1 MIFYQQEPPGGQN
14 RGGGEKIPS
23 ESKPSLQNRTSVV
36 GQQAIRPPRQK
47 DSDALKKE
55 SDTLVIE
62 VKKSEGGLNLKSE
75 SDSSAEKDEK
85 ADNRDGSQEE
95 REKAAKAAAA
105 RAKLRAALGIKKTE
119 PAQEEHGGET
129 ELSVGGVDKK
139 SEGEKL
145 DDPGKA
151 ERIAATKAKMRE
163 ALLSAALA
171 EVARPG
177 VGGGGPKGVGQG
189 KRALSMK
196 EGQTKGEQG
205 KAGLERRAST
215 GRRQS
220 SQVGGGGGGGIGG
233 GRRSSSVVEAQNTI
247 WEFFEEGK
255 GKKGTCRTCGY
266 VVGIKHNHGGLT
278 RCFQVLVFISHI
290 LFQAPQSSAPK
301 RVQRIHCKV
310 LLEIFLDF

>member
-36 GQQAIRPPRQK
+36 SQQAIRPPRQK

-62 VKKSEGGLNLKSE
+62 VKKSDGGLNLKSE
-75 SDSSAEKDEK
+75 SDSSAEKDEEF
-85 ADNRDGSQEE
+85 DNRDGSQEE

-119 PAQEEHGGET
+119 PVQVENGGET
-129 ELSVGGVDKK
+129 ELSVGGVGKK
-139 SEGEKL
+139 IEEEKL

-171 EVARPG
+171 EVGRPG
-177 VGGGGPKGVGQG
+177 GGGGGGPKGVGQG

-220 SQVGGGGGGGIGG
+220 TQVGGGGGGIGG
-233 GRRSSSVVEAQNTI
+233 GQRSSSVVEAQNTI
-247 WEFFEEGK
+247 WDFFEEGK
-255 GKKGTCRTCGY
+255 GKKRTCRTCGC

-278 RCFQVLVFISHI
+278 RCFQ
-290 LFQAPQSSAPK
+290 A
-301 RVQRIHCKV
+301 R
-310 LLEIFLDF
+310 

>member
-1 MIFYQQEPPGGQN
+1 MISYQQEPPGDQN
-14 RGGGEKIPS
+14 RGGGEKTPS
-23 ESKPSLQNRTSVV
+23 ESKPSLQKRTSVV
-36 GQQAIRPPRQK
+36 SQQAIRPPRQK

-62 VKKSEGGLNLKSE
+62 VKKSDGGLNLKSE
-75 SDSSAEKDEK
+75 SDSSAEKDEE

-119 PAQEEHGGET
+119 PLQVEHGGET
-129 ELSVGGVDKK
+129 ELSVGGVGKK
-139 SEGEKL
+139 IEEEKL

-171 EVARPG
+171 EVGRPG
-177 VGGGGPKGVGQG
+177 GGGGGGPKGVGQG
-189 KRALSMK
+189 KRAVSMK

-220 SQVGGGGGGGIGG
+220 TQVGGGGGGIGG

-278 RCFQVLVFISHI
+278 RCFQ
-290 LFQAPQSSAPK
+290 A
-301 RVQRIHCKV
+301 R
-310 LLEIFLDF
+310 

>member
-1 MIFYQQEPPGGQN
+1 MISYQQEPPGGQN

-36 GQQAIRPPRQK
+36 SQQAIRPPRQK

-62 VKKSEGGLNLKSE
+62 VKNSDGGLNLKSE
-75 SDSSAEKDEK
+75 SDSSAEKDEE
-85 ADNRDGSQEE
+85 AGNRDGSQEE

-119 PAQEEHGGET
+119 PLQVEHGGET
-129 ELSVGGVDKK
+129 ELSVGGVGKK
-139 SEGEKL
+139 IEEEKL
-145 DDPGKA
+145 EDPGKA

-171 EVARPG
+171 EVGRPG
-177 VGGGGPKGVGQG
+177 VGGGGGGGGPKGGGQG

-220 SQVGGGGGGGIGG
+220 TQVGGGGGVIGG

-278 RCFQVLVFISHI
+278 RCFQ
-290 LFQAPQSSAPK
+290 A
-301 RVQRIHCKV
+301 R
-310 LLEIFLDF
+310 

>member
-1 MIFYQQEPPGGQN
+1 MSYQQEPPGGQN

-36 GQQAIRPPRQK
+36 SQQAIRPPRQK

-62 VKKSEGGLNLKSE
+62 VKKSDGGLNLKSE
-75 SDSSAEKDEK
+75 SDSSAEKDEEF
-85 ADNRDGSQEE
+85 DNRDGSQEE

-119 PAQEEHGGET
+119 PLQVEHGGET
-129 ELSVGGVDKK
+129 ELSVGGVGKK
-139 SEGEKL
+139 IEEEKL
-145 DDPGKA
+145 EDPGKA

-171 EVARPG
+171 EVGRPG
-177 VGGGGPKGVGQG
+177 VGGGGGGGGPKGVGQG

-220 SQVGGGGGGGIGG
+220 TQVGGGGGGIGG
-233 GRRSSSVVEAQNTI
+233 GRRNSSVVEAQNTI

-278 RCFQVLVFISHI
+278 RCFQ
-290 LFQAPQSSAPK
+290 A
-301 RVQRIHCKV
+301 R
-310 LLEIFLDF
+310 

>member
-1 MIFYQQEPPGGQN
+1 MISYQQEPPGDQN
-14 RGGGEKIPS
+14 RGGGEKTPS
-23 ESKPSLQNRTSVV
+23 ESKPSLQKRTSVV
-36 GQQAIRPPRQK
+36 SQQAIRPPRQK

-62 VKKSEGGLNLKSE
+62 VKKSDGGLNLKSE
-75 SDSSAEKDEK
+75 SDSSAEKDEEF
-85 ADNRDGSQEE
+85 DNRDGSQEE

-119 PAQEEHGGET
+119 PLQVEHGGET
-129 ELSVGGVDKK
+129 ELSVGGVGKK
-139 SEGEKL
+139 IEGEKL
-145 DDPGKA
+145 DDPSRA

-163 ALLSAALA
+163 ALLSATLA
-171 EVARPG
+171 EVGRPGVGGGGLKG
-177 VGGGGPKGVGQG
+177 VGGGGPKGGGQG

-220 SQVGGGGGGGIGG
+220 TQVGGGGGGIGG

-278 RCFQVLVFISHI
+278 RCFQARKVFVFISHI
-290 LFQAPQSSAPK
+290 LFSGTS
-301 RVQRIHCKV
+301 V
-310 LLEIFLDF
+310 

>member
-1 MIFYQQEPPGGQN
+1 MISYQQEPPGGQN

-36 GQQAIRPPRQK
+36 SQQAIRPPRQK

-62 VKKSEGGLNLKSE
+62 VKKSDGGLNLKSE
-75 SDSSAEKDEK
+75 SDSSAEKDEEF
-85 ADNRDGSQEE
+85 DNRDGSQEE

-119 PAQEEHGGET
+119 PLQVENGGET
-129 ELSVGGVDKK
+129 ELSVGGVGKK
-139 SEGEKL
+139 IEGEKL

-171 EVARPG
+171 EVGRPGVGGGGLKG
-177 VGGGGPKGVGQG
+177 VGGGGPKGGGQG

-220 SQVGGGGGGGIGG
+220 TQVGGGGGGIGG

-290 LFQAPQSSAPK
+290 LFSGTS
-301 RVQRIHCKV
+301 V
-310 LLEIFLDF
+310 

>member
-1 MIFYQQEPPGGQN
+1 MISYQQEPPGDQN
-14 RGGGEKIPS
+14 RGGGEKTPS
-23 ESKPSLQNRTSVV
+23 ELKPSLQNRTSVV
-36 GQQAIRPPRQK
+36 SQQAIRPPRQK

-62 VKKSEGGLNLKSE
+62 VKKSDGGLNLKSE
-75 SDSSAEKDEK
+75 SDSSAEKDEE
-85 ADNRDGSQEE
+85 AGNRDGSQEE

-119 PAQEEHGGET
+119 PLQVEHGGET
-129 ELSVGGVDKK
+129 ELSVGGVGKK
-139 SEGEKL
+139 IEEEKL
-145 DDPGKA
+145 EDPGKA

-171 EVARPG
+171 EVGRPG
-177 VGGGGPKGVGQG
+177 VGGGGGGGGGGGPKGGGQG

-220 SQVGGGGGGGIGG
+220 TQVGGGGGGIGG

-247 WEFFEEGK
+247 WDFFEEGK

-278 RCFQVLVFISHI
+278 RCFQ
-290 LFQAPQSSAPK
+290 A
-301 RVQRIHCKV
+301 R
-310 LLEIFLDF
+310 

>member
-1 MIFYQQEPPGGQN
+1 MISYQQEPPGGQN

-23 ESKPSLQNRTSVV
+23 ESKPSLQNRTS
-36 GQQAIRPPRQK
+36 GDSQQAIRPPRQK

-75 SDSSAEKDEK
+75 SDSSAEKDEE

-105 RAKLRAALGIKKTE
+105 RAKLRAALGIKKIE
-119 PAQEEHGGET
+119 SAQVEHGGET
-129 ELSVGGVDKK
+129 ELSVGGVGKK
-139 SEGEKL
+139 IEGEKL
-145 DDPGKA
+145 DDPSRA

-177 VGGGGPKGVGQG
+177 VGGGGGGGGPKGGGQG

-220 SQVGGGGGGGIGG
+220 TQVGGGGIGG

-278 RCFQVLVFISHI
+278 RCFQAH
-290 LFQAPQSSAPK
+290 
-301 RVQRIHCKV
+301 
-310 LLEIFLDF
+310 

>member
-1 MIFYQQEPPGGQN
+1 MISYQQEPPGGQN

-23 ESKPSLQNRTSVV
+23 ESKPSLQNRTSVDS
-36 GQQAIRPPRQK
+36 QQAIRPPRQK

-62 VKKSEGGLNLKSE
+62 VKKSDGGLNLKSE
-75 SDSSAEKDEK
+75 SDSSAEKDEEF
-85 ADNRDGSQEE
+85 DNRDGSQEE

-119 PAQEEHGGET
+119 PLQVEHGGET
-129 ELSVGGVDKK
+129 ELSVGGVGKK
-139 SEGEKL
+139 IEGEKL
-145 DDPGKA
+145 DDPSRA

-171 EVARPG
+171 EVGRPG
-177 VGGGGPKGVGQG
+177 VGGGGGGGGGGGPKGGGQG

-196 EGQTKGEQG
+196 EGQTKGDQG

-220 SQVGGGGGGGIGG
+220 IQVGGGGGGIGG
-233 GRRSSSVVEAQNTI
+233 GGRRNSSVVEAQNTI
-247 WEFFEEGK
+247 WDFFEEGK

-278 RCFQVLVFISHI
+278 RCFQARKVLVFISHI
-290 LFQAPQSSAPK
+290 LFSGTS
-301 RVQRIHCKV
+301 V
-310 LLEIFLDF
+310 